1 MRYEKSR
8 LKSET
13 LTLVKGSLNGA
24 SRTTCRTEGEQ
35 KANRKRTTARQKP
48 SFLALTKGNSQLI
61 TRRTQNPPL
70 AWYHFVPV
78 CCYEESGDLV
88 RNCYFSVSDT
98 DLHVGLADTGRAWKF
113 GASRGLIYT
122 SSFLLA
128 PPGCWSFF
136 SSNNLNL
143 CIQKNQ
149 CGPHACKMKRVL

>member
-1 MRYEKSR
+1 MVRPGPPVEQRANRRRTESELPPDKSR
-8 LKSET
+8 
-13 LTLVKGSLNGA
+13 V
-24 SRTTCRTEGEQ
+24 
-35 KANRKRTTARQKP
+35 
-48 SFLALTKGNSQLI
+48 FLALTMTKGNSQLI

-98 DLHVGLADTGRAWKF
+98 DLHVGLADTGRALKF